1 MAKIDASFFDLGRL
15 DRLAYRDSPVHRLD
29 PRAKLVTTLV
39 FLVTVV
45 SFGKYEV
52 SALLP
57 FFLFP
62 VALAAVGGLPAGY
75 LVKKVLLVSPFAL
88 FVGIANPF
96 FDRAPLVALGP
107 VVLSGGWVSF
117 VAILVR
123 FALTVGAALVLIA
136 TTSFHGVCLGIQRLG
151 VPQVMA
157 VQLLLLYRYLF
168 VLTEEA
174 ARLVRARSL
183 RSFGRRGMGVRVYG
197 SMVGHLLLR
206 TLDRARRIHRAMLA
220 RGFDGE
226 IRTLRPL
233 RIGPAEIAFVLG
245 WSALF
250 LVLRWVNLPR
260 LLGSLFV

>member
-29 PRAKLVTTLV
+29 PRAKLVTTVV

-62 VALAAVGGLPAGY
+62 VVLAAVGGLPAGY

-96 FDRAPLVALGP
+96 FDRTPLVALGP

-117 VAILVR
+117 AAILVR

-136 TTSFHGVCLGIQRLG
+136 TTSFHGV
-151 VPQVMA
+151 
-157 VQLLLLYRYLF
+157 
-168 VLTEEA
+168 
-174 ARLVRARSL
+174 
-183 RSFGRRGMGVRVYG
+183 
-197 SMVGHLLLR
+197 
-206 TLDRARRIHRAMLA
+206 
-220 RGFDGE
+220 
-226 IRTLRPL
+226 
-233 RIGPAEIAFVLG
+233 
-245 WSALF
+245 
-250 LVLRWVNLPR
+250 
-260 LLGSLFV
+260 